1 MHQLCLY
8 GILRELVVERHVVNG
23 GLRLD
28 QSDVNILTSEAILVL
43 DMKGRIID

>member
-8 GILRELVVERHVVNG
+8 GTLRELVVERHVVNV
-23 GLRLD
+23 GLRMD
-28 QSDVNILTSEAILVL
+28 QSDVNILTSEVILVL

>member
-1 MHQLCLY
+1 MN
-8 GILRELVVERHVVNG
+8 V
-23 GLRLD
+23 GLRMD